1 MKKLAFCVFLI
12 FPLFIILQNISAK
25 DVQAIEEKAVEEKI
39 VDFFKETERFHTYAL
54 NHLEKN
60 AASRPVCFVATYGT
74 NLNHFK
80 IRKFFDVNDF
90 SVLSY
95 EQIFLSES
103 SFNAESISFSESD
116 LISVAET
123 LFPSEQISSSESFPG
138 SEPFSLNDESVSSPN
153 PISNTKQISRF
164 VVSLPYYSFYSSDGN
179 SFLRFAFAFPKSESQ
194 NLLSA
199 NDSIAFLS
207 LSGRLDEYSRVAG
220 IMKKISFFHP
230 KRKLDFTLLSESFA
244 IVLLLALNVVLFALY
259 TYISRRK
266 LIQKENEFKAN
277 VLVSAE
283 IAAEKASKKLKE
295 ITDRTTGLFTSE
307 YLKSLIQA
315 EIAKFPIFG
324 KPFCVATFIVQDTG
338 NYFVLRQIAGTI
350 EENLNQN
357 IISSYKGS
365 GIFVVFFPE
374 RSEEDI
380 SIFVDMTEEKIGELN
395 IPVISRI
402 NEFHGQENFLDSLNI

>member
-25 DVQAIEEKAVEEKI
+25 DVQTIEEKVIEEKI

-60 AASRPVCFVATYGT
+60 ASSHPVCFVATYGT
-74 NLNHFK
+74 NLNPFK

-90 SVLSY
+90 SELPS
-95 EQIFLSES
+95 EQIFL
-103 SFNAESISFSESD
+103 
-116 LISVAET
+116 
-123 LFPSEQISSSESFPG
+123 SESFPG
-138 SEPFSLNDESVSSPN
+138 SEPFSLNGESVSN
-153 PISNTKQISRF
+153 PDSISNTEQIPRF
-164 VVSLPYYSFYSSDGN
+164 VVSLPYYSFCSSDGD
-179 SFLRFAFAFPKSESQ
+179 SFLRFAFAFPKSESR

-199 NDSIAFLS
+199 NDSVAFLS

-220 IMKKISFFHP
+220 LMKKISFFHP

-244 IVLLLALNVVLFALY
+244 IVLLLILNVVLFAVC

-266 LIQKENEFKAN
+266 FIQKENEFKAN

-283 IAAEKASKKLKE
+283 IAAEKAGEKLKE

>member
-90 SVLSY
+90 SVLSS
-95 EQIFLSES
+95 EQIF
-103 SFNAESISFSESD
+103 
-116 LISVAET
+116 
-123 LFPSEQISSSESFPG
+123 SSESFPS

-194 NLLSA
+194 NLLLA
-199 NDSIAFLS
+199 NDSVAFLS

-283 IAAEKASKKLKE
+283 IAAEKASEKLKK